1 MKIIDITVPISEN
14 TPVFPGDPHPIITSH
29 KSHLLYE
36 NGVVV
41 SELKLTTHSGTHIDA
56 PAHVEPNGLC
66 MDSFPVELVEGRA
79 CVVDMSWIT
88 HFESVASLPK
98 EIRMQDCNL
107 KMLIFASNSNFSVF
121 PNMKPRLIDYL
132 KQSGVEIIA
141 TDLLSIDAVNDKSLH
156 NHRLI
161 LGSNIWIA
169 ENLDLSDV
177 ENGFYRYII
186 APMKTSAI
194 DGAPARAILIK
205 D

>member
-29 KSHLLYE
+29 KSHLFYE

-98 EIRMQDCNL
+98 EIRIQDCNL
-107 KMLIFASNSNFSVF
+107 KMLIFGRASNL
-121 PNMKPRLIDYL
+121 PPR
-132 KQSGVEIIA
+132 
-141 TDLLSIDAVNDKSLH
+141 
-156 NHRLI
+156 
-161 LGSNIWIA
+161 
-169 ENLDLSDV
+169 
-177 ENGFYRYII
+177 
-186 APMKTSAI
+186 
-194 DGAPARAILIK
+194 
-205 D
+205 

>member
-1 MKIIDITVPISEN
+1 MN
-14 TPVFPGDPHPIITSH
+14 
-29 KSHLLYE
+29 
-36 NGVVV
+36 
-41 SELKLTTHSGTHIDA
+41 
-56 PAHVEPNGLC
+56 
-66 MDSFPVELVEGRA
+66 
-79 CVVDMSWIT
+79 
-88 HFESVASLPK
+88 
-98 EIRMQDCNL
+98 
-107 KMLIFASNSNFSVF
+107 
-121 PNMKPRLIDYL
+121 PRLIDYL